1 MLSIWL
7 LSACATDGMQN
18 VSERRSGYY
27 TASGIAGAVSA
38 ASGVRETPYAIDG
51 TAAALKP
58 YTLITYTPEKFD
70 ADAVYTYTATT
81 SSGSYGGALVA
92 HPFAAS
98 FSAEFDS
105 ETTDGEFKVC
115 ITAGGNTEEFTL
127 ISLVTADMFGYDKAI
142 EAAKKELDPPEP
154 YEIRVRVI
162 KNPLGDGLCW
172 HVSYYSADGTVS
184 GVLLDPV
191 TAKIIAKKTS

>member
-1 MLSIWL
+1 MKNGIKGLTLIFAAVMKVLSLWL
-7 LSACATDGMQN
+7 LSACGTDGMQN

-27 TASGIAGAVSA
+27 TASASAGTVAA

-70 ADAVYTYTATT
+70 ADAIYTYRAIT
-81 SSGSYGGALVA
+81 SSGSYGGTLVA

-105 ETTDGEFKVC
+105 ETTDGEFTVE

-127 ISLVTADMFGYDKAI
+127 VSLVTADMFGYDKAI
-142 EAAKKELDPPEP
+142 DAAKKELDPTEP
-154 YEIRVRVI
+154 Y
-162 KNPLGDGLCW
+162 
-172 HVSYYSADGTVS
+172 
-184 GVLLDPV
+184 
-191 TAKIIAKKTS
+191 